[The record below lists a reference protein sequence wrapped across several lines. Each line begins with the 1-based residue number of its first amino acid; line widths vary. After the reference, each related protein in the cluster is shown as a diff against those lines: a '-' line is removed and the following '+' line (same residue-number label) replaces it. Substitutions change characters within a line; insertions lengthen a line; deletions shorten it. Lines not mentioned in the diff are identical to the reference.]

1 MTEKLYGANHLY
13 MMKLALIETNQQ
25 RKYHDKI
32 SPIHSTDDLSIK
44 RAEKVQNLAARWH
57 AICNYF
63 INPENKQPEG
73 RYKIQQQYKEKRHTP
88 IPKKKKFSP
97 TKSIPSLFSFQLI
110 EVSTSTM
117 RSLAAK
123 RTENALGNFM
133 KLSSLSD
140 EST

>member
-1 MTEKLYGANHLY
+1 MTGRKLYEANHLY

-25 RKYHDKI
+25 RKYHIKI
-32 SPIHSTDDLSIK
+32 SPIHSKDDLSIK
-44 RAEKVQNLAARWH
+44 SAEKVPNFAARWR
-57 AICNYF
+57 AICKYF

-88 IPKKKKFSP
+88 ILKEKKFSP

-110 EVSTSTM
+110 EASISTM

-123 RTENALGNFM
+123 RTENA
-133 KLSSLSD
+133 
-140 EST
+140 